1 MAEFTISKRRRP
13 LEEEEEQA
21 RRQQQQQGGV
31 GDLISRLPDDILHAI
46 ITLLPSGDG
55 ARTQILSHRWRP
67 LWLAAPLNLDAKT
80 FAAAHAILASHR
92 DGPCRRLSLTWS
104 GCSETFPMAADE
116 VLRQPSLDGLEELEL
131 YYLPAT
137 FFGMPP
143 IVSRFSPTLRV
154 LSLCCRRLEF
164 HAAAVDAAG
173 LSFPHLEQLT
183 LKGVVIR
190 ESTLHGILSGCR
202 ALQSLVL
209 HCNTGYS
216 HLRISSRT
224 LRSLGISG
232 ADDQPFQGHQFK
244 GQVVIEDAPMLERL
258 FQDGPVYHQN
268 IHVIHAPILK
278 MLGYLQVD
286 GISDEF
292 GPQNLTLMK
301 LVSLPKAMRT
311 VKILALAVAPD
322 NLDVVIDFFTWFP
335 CVEKLYMALGYLQNV
350 QGKANCVKPFV
361 PLECL
366 DEHLKILELKD
377 YRGVMSEVNLVGFF
391 SLKC

>member
-1 MAEFTISKRRRP
+1 MTTTRSKKRR
-13 LEEEEEQA
+13 LEEEA
-21 RRQQQQQGGV
+21 RGQLPPP
-31 GDLISRLPDDILHAI
+31 DLISRLPDDILHAI

-137 FFGMPP
+137 FFGMVDGNFLNLNPAPPP

-154 LSLCCRRLEF
+154 LSLCCRKRSSSSIIRSRLEF

-292 GPQNLTLMK
+292 GPQNLTLERMK

-335 CVEKLYMALGYLQNV
+335 CVEKLYMV
-350 QGKANCVKPFV
+350 
-361 PLECL
+361 
-366 DEHLKILELKD
+366 H
-377 YRGVMSEVNLVGFF
+377 
-391 SLKC
+391 